1 MERLADYI
9 HRIIEL
15 ESEGKVCG
23 VKSNHDPAK
32 QDAGRDCSRER
43 DTGGD
48 RQDRRAYRQS
58 VRQAERQ
65 D

>member
-9 HRIIEL
+9 HRITKL
-15 ESEGKVCG
+15 ESEGKVG
-23 VKSNHDPAK
+23 GAKPDHDPAQ
-32 QDAGRDCSRER
+32 QDAGRDCSGQC

-48 RQDRRAYRQS
+48 RQDSRPYRRS